1 MEIKSNLH
9 KVLPNARICLNV
21 VSLSVKMTSLQR
33 IARSLVYATGMV
45 LPAVYQLDGDICYI
59 FAF

>member
-1 MEIKSNLH
+1 MEIKSDLH

-33 IARSLVYATGMV
+33 IARPLVYAAGMV
-45 LPAVYQLDGDICYI
+45 LPAVYQLD
-59 FAF
+59 